1 MSAVPAIRAP
11 WKAQPVQRPA
21 FRVIAGRRARPSFA
35 AAATL
40 FVFVGGATFFASSL
54 VGHVMVEKARRE
66 GIAAH
71 ARAADARKEVGVLRA
86 RIDEATSLGAVER
99 WASSHGFVAPG
110 IVRQGSA
117 D

>member
-1 MSAVPAIRAP
+1 MSAVPAIRTP
-11 WKAQPVQRPA
+11 WKAEPVQRPA
-21 FRVIAGRRARPSFA
+21 FKVVAGRRSRPSFA

-40 FVFVGGATFFASSL
+40 FVFIGGATFFASSL

-71 ARAADARKEVGVLRA
+71 TRAADARKEVGVLRA
-86 RIDEATSLGAVER
+86 RIDQATSLGAVEQ
-99 WASSHGFVAPG
+99 WARSHGFEAPG
-110 IVRQGSA
+110 GFAEGSA